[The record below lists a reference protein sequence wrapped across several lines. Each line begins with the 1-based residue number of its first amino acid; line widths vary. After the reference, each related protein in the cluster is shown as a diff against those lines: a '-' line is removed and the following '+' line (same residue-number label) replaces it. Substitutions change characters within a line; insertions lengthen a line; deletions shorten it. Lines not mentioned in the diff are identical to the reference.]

1 MEKKNMGA
9 KYEQELDTLIV
20 LNVFTTKYL
29 STHIFAQAYSQGRG
43 YSLAL
48 LPPKIWKKIIN
59 IYI

>member
-1 MEKKNMGA
+1 MGA